1 MNCKPCRNRWKHWEN
16 GGITT
21 IVKTERKGFESLIA
35 HLSQYFE
42 YQRSQVFQHYLML
55 SCPRF
60 IHISHNHL
68 YRRIDYTRYIV

>member
-1 MNCKPCRNRWKHWEN
+1 M
-16 GGITT
+16 TT
-21 IVKTERKGFESLIA
+21 IGKNKRKGFESLIA
-35 HLSQYFE
+35 HLSQCFE

-60 IHISHNHL
+60 VHISHNHL